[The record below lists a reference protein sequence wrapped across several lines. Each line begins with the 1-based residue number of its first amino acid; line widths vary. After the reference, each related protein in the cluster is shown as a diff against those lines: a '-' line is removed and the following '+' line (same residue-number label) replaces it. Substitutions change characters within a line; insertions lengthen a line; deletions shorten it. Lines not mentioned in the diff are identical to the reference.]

1 MTDILSVVDIS
12 NMRSNFIFQKEKIKR
27 NHIRKYLN

>member
-12 NMRSNFIFQKEKIKR
+12 NMRRNFITQRKKIKR
-27 NHIRKYLN
+27 NHIRKYPN